1 MGRSRIQPIPSKG
14 TKAHTL
20 EILTKFRK
28 GYCPERAKQ
37 ILAPGYGIRGVEVT
51 KPRELTSSAAQVQ
64 LRTFD

>member
-1 MGRSRIQPIPSKG
+1 MGLLG
-14 TKAHTL
+14 EAHTL

-28 GYCPERAKQ
+28 GHCPEPSKQ
-37 ILAPGYGIRGVEVT
+37 FLAPGYGIRGVEVT